1 MILITILQ
9 LQTFE
14 SYNRQ
19 LEKAM
24 SPTGIVWPEI
34 PRKRWASMFRMIY
47 NMDPFLQSRDSQS
60 IVLEAED
67 LVEIAEGIQA
77 SWEAMKALETALLR
91 FDRLTLHS
99 IVWRPAIWANL
110 GIRMR
115 SAVIYQE
122 AVIHL
127 VGTWKALN
135 ATTIGLLEPYTRD
148 LCLKKHQELVLRKKT
163 AECHILS
170 HYPENLH
177 CGADGNLSCASYA
190 NNIYMWMAICLF
202 RQWFSHS
209 IVQRRNYVADDG
221 GAAFY
226 RKIGAAD
233 VYLTSQEMNYF
244 NLKFPMSTKG
254 RAVFEAKVR
263 GLKEE
268 IRSFVDEFLVNN
280 SRYTFDE
287 LPHLTC
293 CRVDEEDLPWNSE
306 EEEDDVAS
314 ESDGQGEASVK
325 IDECKMCFATQEA
338 VSYSSGST
346 TQSAYSHTPDFNNM
360 DIYPG
365 ALGYPTPSDNFYQP
379 GHHPLVPNIN
389 HGNTESF
396 LTSQTNP
403 SSMDSQFGWLMN
415 P

>member
-1 MILITILQ
+1 M
-9 LQTFE
+9 QTFE

-24 SPTGIVWPEI
+24 SRIGIVWPETL
-34 PRKRWASMFRMIY
+34 RKRWASMFRIIY
-47 NMDPFLQSRDSQS
+47 NMDPLLQSVDSQS
-60 IVLEAED
+60 IVLEAKD
-67 LVEIAEGIQA
+67 LVQMADDIRVSSEV
-77 SWEAMKALETALLR
+77 MRALETALLR
-91 FDRLTLHS
+91 LDRLIFHS
-99 IVWRPAIWANL
+99 IFWHPAIWANL

-135 ATTIGLLEPYTRD
+135 ATTINLLEPYTRD
-148 LCLKKHQELVLRKKT
+148 LCLKKYQELVLRKKT
-163 AECHILS
+163 VESRILC
-170 HYPENLH
+170 HYPESLH
-177 CGADGNLSCASYA
+177 CRTGGNLSCASYA
-190 NNIYMWMAICLF
+190 NNIYMWMAICFF

-221 GAAFY
+221 GAALY

-244 NLKFPMSTKG
+244 NLKFPMSTRG

-263 GLKEE
+263 ELKEE
-268 IRSFVDEFLVNN
+268 IRSFVDELLVNN

-293 CRVDEEDLPWNSE
+293 CRVDEEDLPWNNE
-306 EEEDDVAS
+306 EEEDDLAS
-314 ESDGQGEASVK
+314 ESDGQGEAFVK
-325 IDECKMCFATQEA
+325 VDEGKMCFATQEA
-338 VSYSSGST
+338 VNYSSGST
-346 TQSAYSHTPDFNNM
+346 TQSAHSHTPDFNNM

-365 ALGYPTPSDNFYQP
+365 TLGYPTPSDNLYQP
-379 GHHPLVPNIN
+379 GHLPLVPNVN
-389 HGNTESF
+389 YGNTESF

-403 SSMDSQFGWLMN
+403 SFMDSQFGWLMN